1 MIYQINNEDGDSLG
15 LIETNDDIQDE
26 IEKLWTKIYVSDVWE
41 NQDEIQYLITG
52 LEKKNYKAKKVFVT
66 EINVL

>member
-41 NQDEIQYLITG
+41 NQDEIQYLITE
-52 LEKKNYKAKKVFVT
+52 LEKKHYRAKRVIVT
-66 EINVL
+66 KINVL